1 MVIFAVE
8 IFVEFKMSS
17 NVLRSNKGKE
27 NLTSRRNVQANSK
40 INRGEG
46 TTLRSGARLF
56 GEYVVV

>member
-1 MVIFAVE
+1 MVSFAVV

-17 NVLRSNKGKE
+17 NVLRSNKDKE
-27 NLTSRRNVQANSK
+27 NLTSRRNVQVNRK

-46 TTLRSGARLF
+46 TTLRSGTRIF